1 MTKQDVLAQM
11 KLKKHE
17 RVMQHRAIIAMYG
30 QTKGL
35 TDSEWNNVEIRV
47 KGSGTKGKGHA
58 NTRLWLYHNE
68 GIKLQTKYKKPRI
81 I

>member
-1 MTKQDVLAQM
+1 MTKQDALAQM

-17 RVMQHRAIIAMYG
+17 RVMQHKAIIAMYG

-47 KGSGTKGKGHA
+47 KGS
-58 NTRLWLYHNE
+58 
-68 GIKLQTKYKKPRI
+68 
-81 I
+81 